1 MEDIRGLSK
10 DLAEVLV
17 SMMIYFF
24 IFCSLFT
31 LSNVLIDTEF
41 LVPNYALL
49 CTLVWSAYKIIR

>member
-1 MEDIRGLSK
+1 MEDMRGLSK
-10 DLAEVLV
+10 ELAEVLV

-31 LSNVLIDTEF
+31 LSNVLIDTDF
-41 LVPNYALL
+41 LVPNYAIL

>member
-31 LSNVLIDTEF
+31 LSNILIGTEF

-49 CTLVWSAYKIIR
+49 CTLGWPSYKIIR